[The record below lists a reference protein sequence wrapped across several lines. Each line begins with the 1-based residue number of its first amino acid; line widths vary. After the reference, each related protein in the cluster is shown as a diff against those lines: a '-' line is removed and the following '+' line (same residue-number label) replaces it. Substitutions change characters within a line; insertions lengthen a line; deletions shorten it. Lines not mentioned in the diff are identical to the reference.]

1 MSTGSVRPVQNPP
14 TGRAALH
21 PASPLE
27 AGVYPGGG
35 GSVSP
40 RVEEGEAEAA
50 DHLRRDP
57 ESGAGRGEALEVYWV
72 PLSV

>member
-1 MSTGSVRPVQNPP
+1 MSTGSVRPARTRRQVGCTP
-14 TGRAALH
+14 